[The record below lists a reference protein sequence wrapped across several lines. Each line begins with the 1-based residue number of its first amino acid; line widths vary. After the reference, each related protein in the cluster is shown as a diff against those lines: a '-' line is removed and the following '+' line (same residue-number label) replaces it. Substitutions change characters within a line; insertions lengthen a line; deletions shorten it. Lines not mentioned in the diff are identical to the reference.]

1 VPTFPERPNL
11 RAIAVAPRRLIAALP
26 ALVLAAL
33 VGLATAAAAQPAPA
47 AAPLG
52 QDVPPAQAVPGAAT
66 PDQPPAQPAPVDP
79 AADDSQPGAP
89 LDPLDPSAG
98 LVPAV
103 PDVPPVNVSL
113 NPNDPGLSRTVTVVL
128 LLAAGSLAPALLL
141 LMTTFTRFVVVLG
154 LAKNALGL
162 QTIPPAQ
169 VLVGLSL
176 FLTFFVM
183 RPVLEEI
190 NDDAIQP
197 MLAGAI
203 DTGTAAERGFA
214 PLREFMLA
222 QTREDDLRMF
232 VELSDTPRLSS
243 PDEVPAATLL
253 PAFAVSE
260 LRSAFITGF
269 VIFVP
274 FLVIDL
280 VVAAVLMAMGM
291 MMLPPVFISLPL
303 KLLLFILVDGWVLI
317 IGAMVGGVNGVSA

>member
-1 VPTFPERPNL
+1 MPR
-11 RAIAVAPRRLIAALP
+11 PRRSSRAALP
-26 ALVLAAL
+26 ALAVVALVAL
-33 VGLATAAAAQPAPA
+33 VGLVGPANPAGAQPAPA
-47 AAPLG
+47 
-52 QDVPPAQAVPGAAT
+52 QPA
-66 PDQPPAQPAPVDP
+66 PAQPAPAQP
-79 AADDSQPGAP
+79 APAEDAAAPGAPAESLLPPGGSQPGTT
-89 LDPLDPSAG
+89 
-98 LVPAV
+98 VPEV
-103 PDVPPVNVSL
+103 PDVPSVNVRLDPS
-113 NPNDPGLSRTVTVVL
+113 DPGLSRTVTMVL
-128 LLAAGSLAPALLL
+128 LLAVGSLAPALLL

-154 LAKNALGL
+154 LTKNALGL

-183 RPVLEEI
+183 RPVLAEVNTEAVQPLLAGTI
-190 NDDAIQP
+190 ATDDA
-197 MLAGAI
+197 M
-203 DTGTAAERGFA
+203 ERGFA

-232 VELSDTPRLSS
+232 ADLSDTPRMSS
-243 PDEVPAATLL
+243 PDDVPAATLL

-269 VIFVP
+269 VIFIP

-291 MMLPPVFISLPL
+291 MMLPPVFISMPL

-317 IGAMVGGVNGVSA
+317 IGAMVGGVNGVAA